1 MAFGRRLPM
10 RKNAWQRPQ
19 KEAHPTFL
27 LAEVQRA
34 RIGRGSHRH
43 CDADALARRSCRSL
57 FAVPCPWT
65 RRPST
70 SFLRHLRFRALFKV
84 SLPPSRSHHFPPSH
98 HFPAGALSQTFAP
111 RFRRSQRESG
121 SDLHAGAPVC
131 PRKNDT
137 RSRLTHPALL
147 SDCSACVLR
156 FNGAKLSP
164 LLVLS
169 SAQ

>member
-1 MAFGRRLPM
+1 MECSVLTSVLNPRLSWISLMAFGRRLPM

-34 RIGRGSHRH
+34 RCIGRGSHRH

-57 FAVPCPWT
+57 FAAPCPWM

-84 SLPPSRSHHFPPSH
+84 SLPPSRSHHFPP
-98 HFPAGALSQTFAP
+98 
-111 RFRRSQRESG
+111 
-121 SDLHAGAPVC
+121 
-131 PRKNDT
+131 
-137 RSRLTHPALL
+137 
-147 SDCSACVLR
+147 
-156 FNGAKLSP
+156 
-164 LLVLS
+164 LS
-169 SAQ
+169 SFPRGRTATNFHPQIPPLTTRERL